1 MYETFQALL
10 RLAISMGEI
19 KTAEFSSEHGEYR
32 QKGIWI
38 TGITPDGEKFT
49 VSLECEKGKVE
60 PDAD

>member
-1 MYETFQALL
+1 MFETFQSLL

-19 KTAEFSSEHGEYR
+19 QSAEFNADHTEYR
-32 QKGIWI
+32 RKGIWI